1 MIRYISIN
9 ILSLFRYDAGDHV
22 AVFPTNNSEMVE
34 KIGQRLNVDLGKVFS
49 LNNVDGKLF
58 IILVL
63 LLTMSLMKY
72 IHIYY
77 PHHGATI
84 D

>member
-22 AVFPTNNSEMVE
+22 AVFPTNNTEMVE

-49 LNNVDGKLF
+49 LNNVDGKWF
-58 IILVL
+58 TIMVL
-63 LLTMSLMKY
+63 LFNMSFVKY
-72 IHIYY
+72 ILS
-77 PHHGATI
+77 PSWVLP
-84 D
+84 